1 MFQSFCQIHS
11 QVTGLQL
18 AWCWN
23 AEKFL
28 VYVFVLNVKQ
38 KWLVGN
44 WGFLLAGL
52 VSKGELVQILP
63 DCCIMTR
70 DQSRSAWVS
79 YRWHISWCVFI
90 QWSQWGSCFFFCYDG
105 VIVKWKPEKR
115 SFSAITSLDFFCH
128 EIVDDDLYSH
138 LASNLSLKSFF
149 SHSNHRL
156 SAVLPAGQRSGILN
170 ITSWYNKHLVAVCL
184 SRPVFMKSHPQ
195 TGREKKAFLRQTS
208 VKMIKSI
215 CPLQGQRLPPVGR
228 VILKHFIDIMSYS
241 GSF

>member
-138 LASNLSLKSFF
+138 LASNLSLFF
-149 SHSNHRL
+149 HTVTIDCLQCCLQVRGQAFSISHLGTTNTLSPFVCPGLFLWSLTNRL
-156 SAVLPAGQRSGILN
+156 AG
-170 ITSWYNKHLVAVCL
+170 K
-184 SRPVFMKSHPQ
+184 
-195 TGREKKAFLRQTS
+195 KKAFLRRTS